1 MLFLMRG
8 ETIVRDCLP
17 FLLEME
23 ETEGN
28 LSFSVFLVSLI
39 LQFVTWGEGEAVST

>member
-1 MLFLMRG
+1 MRG
-8 ETIVRDCLP
+8 ETIAGDCLP

-28 LSFSVFLVSLI
+28 FSFFTFLVSLF